1 MTITGSS
8 VDKVGAIATGDLPMR
23 SRDGVRPL
31 GDDELVAKE
40 GCLRMAGTTRNSALS
55 TTGVVYKKR
64 KRNASQSLVKAL
76 PKSKAV
82 EHTASNSFS
91 ETEREPPTSAVSNLS
106 AEGVSLRPTTR
117 DSATEPANVSSS
129 QYISAVASSLSSSAS
144 SSRSHAR

>member
-40 GCLRMAGTTRNSALS
+40 GCLRMAGTTRNS
-55 TTGVVYKKR
+55 VYKKR